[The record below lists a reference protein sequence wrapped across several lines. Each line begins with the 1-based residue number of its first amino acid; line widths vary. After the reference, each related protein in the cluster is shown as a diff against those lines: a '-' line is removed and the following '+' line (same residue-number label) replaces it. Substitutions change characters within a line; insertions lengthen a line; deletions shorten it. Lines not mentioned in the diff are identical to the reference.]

1 MAARA
6 IIGIALGILFAPV
19 IWMLLASIA
28 SAGYFAS
35 WFWSLFG
42 GNFGYFMGQWIN
54 AGMKSMVAPIMPSGM
69 FPNSLIEGFGP
80 GSLLAGFIPMY
91 IAGLVTWGITGVWA
105 GAIER
110 SAGRGI
116 GVGVG
121 IWLGWMIIE
130 LISLAVMNLIGFFL
144 NYLLAQLFTAIIVIV
159 VAAIFGAMTRSE
171 EI

>member
-1 MAARA
+1 
-6 IIGIALGILFAPV
+6 
-19 IWMLLASIA
+19 
-28 SAGYFAS
+28 
-35 WFWSLFG
+35 
-42 GNFGYFMGQWIN
+42 
-54 AGMKSMVAPIMPSGM
+54 MPSGM